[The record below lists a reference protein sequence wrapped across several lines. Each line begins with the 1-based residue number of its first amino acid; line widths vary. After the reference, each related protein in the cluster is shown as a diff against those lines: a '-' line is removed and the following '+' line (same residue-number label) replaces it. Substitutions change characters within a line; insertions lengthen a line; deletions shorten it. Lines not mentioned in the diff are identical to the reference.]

1 MQKKLVKLSCKYF
14 FIVIIVTCKWI
25 WLKLKPDLVQLIL
38 NTEANLGS
46 QIAKLTTDVKDLLA
60 HSTKLEADVAI
71 VKNVNSKLVERVVV
85 KKMLNTREGTCWR
98 LEYHRLLGTMSLS
111 KRFVTSFRK
120 LVRIYVIVTFRLSLS
135 EG

>member
-1 MQKKLVKLSCKYF
+1 MFSCIISFMQKKLVKLSCKYF

-85 KKMLNTREGTCWR
+85 KKMLNT
-98 LEYHRLLGTMSLS
+98 
-111 KRFVTSFRK
+111 
-120 LVRIYVIVTFRLSLS
+120 
-135 EG
+135 